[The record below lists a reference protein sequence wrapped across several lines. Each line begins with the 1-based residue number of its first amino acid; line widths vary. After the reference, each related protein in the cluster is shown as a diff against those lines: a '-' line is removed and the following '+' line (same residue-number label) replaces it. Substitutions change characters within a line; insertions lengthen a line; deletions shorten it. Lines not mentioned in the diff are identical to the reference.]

1 VRGLH
6 WAPAAASGRR
16 PLALKKL
23 LNARIRFTP
32 ITGPDRAY
40 YRVEWDTVIG
50 GLLSEEQ
57 DALAPRAEDSGRGR
71 HEGRLLRRRGDGDP
85 AHAGLLDG
93 ARDEPRRLG
102 VRVL

>member
-1 VRGLH
+1 MRGLH

-40 YRVEWDTVIG
+40 YRVEWDAVIG
-50 GLLSEEQ
+50 GLLSEEL
-57 DALAPRAEDSGRGR
+57 DVLAPRAQDSANFIG
-71 HEGRLLRRRGDGDP
+71 GDP
-85 AHAGLLDG
+85 GGLF
-93 ARDEPRRLG
+93 
-102 VRVL
+102 RVLERVPNV